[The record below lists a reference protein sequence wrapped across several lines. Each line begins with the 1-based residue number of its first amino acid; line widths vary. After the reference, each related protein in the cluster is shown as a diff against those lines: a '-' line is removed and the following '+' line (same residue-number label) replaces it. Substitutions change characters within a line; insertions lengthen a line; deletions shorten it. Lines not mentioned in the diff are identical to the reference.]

1 MRLTTSADCGAFNT
15 HNAVVDGQISDGVNE
30 DLGHWVTPLLG
41 LNKDE
46 LVS

>member
-1 MRLTTSADCGAFNT
+1 MRLTISSDSDTFDT
-15 HNAVVDGQISDGVNE
+15 QDAVVDGQISDGVNE